1 MRKLLG
7 FQNSIQRKKQMEISY
22 IINKINKL
30 SHEESEALSPELQ
43 AFINGWNNALKE
55 CVNLLE
61 SLND

>member
-1 MRKLLG
+1 
-7 FQNSIQRKKQMEISY
+7 MEISY